1 MCALEIIRYQH
12 KNSRFN
18 LYKMLRGRNT
28 STMSDRTE
36 VENTEEKEKGR
47 GEGDEK
53 DQINLLSFQQRS
65 TQFIF
70 PRLFALS
77 LITGTFLFTYH
88 DNSSRLLCG
97 AHTHDGCHANGGS
110 LEIDPTTGEKTGH

>member
-18 LYKMLRGRNT
+18 LLQDAPGRNT
-28 STMSDRTE
+28 STMSDRTA

-53 DQINLLSFQQRS
+53 DQIDLLSFQPRS

-77 LITGTFLFTYH
+77 LITGTFFFLHTMTIPPDCSAVH
-88 DNSSRLLCG
+88 ILMMG
-97 AHTHDGCHANGGS
+97 AM
-110 LEIDPTTGEKTGH
+110 PMVVPWK

>member
-53 DQINLLSFQQRS
+53 DQINLLSFQQSFHAVYLS
-65 TQFIF
+65 TLVCFELDYRHLGIF
-70 PRLFALS
+70 F
-77 LITGTFLFTYH
+77 
-88 DNSSRLLCG
+88 SRTMTIPPDCSAVHILMMG
-97 AHTHDGCHANGGS
+97 AM
-110 LEIDPTTGEKTGH
+110 PMVVPWK